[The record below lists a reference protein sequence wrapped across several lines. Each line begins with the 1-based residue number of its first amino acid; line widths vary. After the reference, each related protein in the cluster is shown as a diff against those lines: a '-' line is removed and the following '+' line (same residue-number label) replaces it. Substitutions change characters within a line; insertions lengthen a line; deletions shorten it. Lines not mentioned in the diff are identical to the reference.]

1 MSDSLQVNNDVKNA
15 VKYATGLDYESNA
28 NTAGGTAT
36 TIGVEKGIRAGI
48 SIFRDKKGY
57 LTTQKG
63 IEQTLKGDSFK
74 ETTRNY
80 RRNLDIQ
87 NIERRL
93 KNIEIEKIQNS
104 GLSKQQAE
112 RLINTRQSQFD
123 QNVKQMLSDTKNL
136 NSKDYAAKLK
146 EYEKL
151 IAEENKKLLELKKL
165 NAQPTSKMG
174 KAWKGVKKVTGYTKG
189 KEVLADAMT
198 KSSKLRSIAKF
209 GRSNALTAV
218 SFDLALAIP
227 EIAATKQYFDTVDEN
242 GIPITDESKNK
253 EQKKQLNKLSE
264 L

>member
-1 MSDSLQVNNDVKNA
+1 MSDSLQVNNDVKKA

-123 QNVKQMLSDTKNL
+123 QNVKQILSDTKNL
-136 NSKDYAAKLK
+136 NSKDLS
-146 EYEKL
+146 L
-151 IAEENKKLLELKKL
+151 IH
-165 NAQPTSKMG
+165 
-174 KAWKGVKKVTGYTKG
+174 
-189 KEVLADAMT
+189 
-198 KSSKLRSIAKF
+198 I
-209 GRSNALTAV
+209 
-218 SFDLALAIP
+218 
-227 EIAATKQYFDTVDEN
+227 
-242 GIPITDESKNK
+242 
-253 EQKKQLNKLSE
+253 
-264 L
+264 